1 MFFIAVYVLCVPL
14 AYIAEHEGERPQ
26 SITSC
31 SVLPIA
37 PLSSRLVIRL
47 VGLVTWGKPRKMSH
61 SLPRST

>member
-1 MFFIAVYVLCVPL
+1 MFSIAVYVLCVPL

-37 PLSSRLVIRL
+37 PPSSRLVIRL
-47 VGLVTWGKPRKMSH
+47 VDMVTWENPLKMSH